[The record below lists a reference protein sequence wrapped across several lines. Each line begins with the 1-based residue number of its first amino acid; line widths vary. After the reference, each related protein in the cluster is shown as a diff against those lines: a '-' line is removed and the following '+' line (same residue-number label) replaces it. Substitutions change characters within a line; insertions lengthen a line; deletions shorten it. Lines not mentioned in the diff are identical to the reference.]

1 LIPAGGETLA
11 QKRRLEKGLVQVYT
25 GDGKGKTSA
34 AFGSA
39 LRALGR
45 GLKVYVVQFIKGG
58 FDYGELYIAK
68 RLPKLKLAAFGRG
81 RFITETPPSQKDVQ
95 LALEAFNLAKTIVD
109 SGKYDIVILDEIN
122 VVLNLKMIDVDEVV
136 ELMKN
141 KPKHVELILTGRY
154 APAQIIEAADLV
166 TEMREVKHP
175 FAQGVPPRKGIEY

>member
-1 LIPAGGETLA
+1 
-11 QKRRLEKGLVQVYT
+11 LVQVYT

-45 GLKVYVVQFIKGG
+45 GLKVYVIQFIKGG
-58 FDYGELYIAK
+58 FDYGELYIAEK
-68 RLPKLKLAAFGRG
+68 LPNLRLATFGRG
-81 RFITETPPSQKDVQ
+81 RFITETPPSQKDMR
-95 LALEAFNLAKTIVD
+95 LAREAFNLARKVVEE
-109 SGKYDIVILDEIN
+109 GEYDIVILDEIN
-122 VVLNLKMIDVDEVV
+122 VVLNLKMIGVDEVV
-136 ELMKN
+136 ELIKK

-175 FAQGVPPRKGIEY
+175 YAQGVPPRKGIEY